1 MPVNEMSKLDLS
13 GPVRVPLGMKFR
25 FDYQNEGA
33 LYGSLPRTSKEHFE
47 YEFNSFNLSDHMTA
61 EPEVIGRTSP
71 FRSH

>member
-1 MPVNEMSKLDLS
+1 MDLS

-47 YEFNSFNLSDHMTA
+47 YAIL
-61 EPEVIGRTSP
+61 
-71 FRSH
+71 